1 MGLFSK
7 KDPSLVYSTNY
18 AGFWIKVYKNRVEF
32 KNSAGTRNIPIS
44 QISGVS
50 LAMMGVLSITI
61 ETTGGE
67 KYKIPVRK
75 KKEVKEAIYEALSMA
90 SENNTQQ
97 DKVSNTDE
105 LSKLFDLKEK
115 GAITN
120 EEFESEKKK
129 LLANS

>member
-1 MGLFSK
+1 
-7 KDPSLVYSTNY
+7 
-18 AGFWIKVYKNRVEF
+18 
-32 KNSAGTRNIPIS
+32 
-44 QISGVS
+44 
-50 LAMMGVLSITI
+50 
-61 ETTGGE
+61 
-67 KYKIPVRK
+67 
-75 KKEVKEAIYEALSMA
+75 MA
-90 SENNTQQ
+90 SENSTQQ

>member
-7 KDPSLVYSTNY
+7 KDPSLVYSTSY

-67 KYKIPVRK
+67 KHKIPTRK
-75 KKEVKEAIYEALSMA
+75 KKAVKEAIYEALSMG
-90 SENNTQQ
+90 SENSLSER
-97 DKVSNTDE
+97 VSSTDE
-105 LSKLFDLKEK
+105 LGKLFDLKEK
-115 GAITN
+115 GAITE
-120 EEFESEKKK
+120 EEFETEKKK